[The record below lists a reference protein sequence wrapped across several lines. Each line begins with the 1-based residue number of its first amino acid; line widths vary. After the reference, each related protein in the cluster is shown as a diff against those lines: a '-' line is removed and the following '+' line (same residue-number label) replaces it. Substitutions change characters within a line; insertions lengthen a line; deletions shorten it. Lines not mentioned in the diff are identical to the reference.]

1 MKLLKKGGISLVTE
15 ITKEEAE
22 RIFIEYSPYVYRT
35 ALFLTKSEA
44 LADDVTQESFIKIFE
59 KYHLFDSARPIKS
72 WIYKITVNTF
82 RNMYRKQKWLKFIG
96 VIPDIPT
103 TENKVES
110 SILRGEQNHE
120 IYNEIGRL
128 SAKSKEVIVLYYF
141 AELKLSEIASVL
153 DIPIGTCKSRLN
165 RALKQLRGQLPEKNL
180 YINRGG
186 EINGEN

>member
-1 MKLLKKGGISLVTE
+1 MATE

-35 ALFLTKSEA
+35 ALFLTKSES
-44 LADDVTQESFIKIFE
+44 LADDVTQESFIKTFE
-59 KYHLFDSARPIKS
+59 KYHLFDLNRPIKP

-110 SILRGEQNHE
+110 SILQGEQNHE
-120 IYNEIGRL
+120 IYKEIGRL
-128 SAKSKEVIVLYYF
+128 SAKSREVIVLYYF
-141 AELKLSEIASVL
+141 AELKLSEIASIL

-186 EINGEN
+186 EIHGEN